1 MITDTEGGNDGPL
14 SGTPPTRGDRA
25 LSRWGQNRGNLP
37 RHALREKLLYKWKA
51 RYQADDP
58 AWTTGLSTQPRHK
71 ASQTPQPM
79 AQSIVTLHRTLVQRG
94 KSGSAAAIQEGL
106 RQQGIAPIPSLRT
119 IYRIVQRYAKED
131 S

>member
-1 MITDTEGGNDGPL
+1 MGHSQEHRRHEAIARYL
-14 SGTPPTRGDRA
+14 AGDKIEAICRDMHCA
-25 LSRWGQNRGNLP
+25 KSW
-37 RHALREKLLYKWKA
+37 LYKWKA

-119 IYRIVQRYAKED
+119 IYRIMQRYAKED